1 MPLEGEIFEIL
12 RNLSRAKST
21 KDKWHRK
28 LVDAEGELQ
37 EAKSELAERLEKIDE
52 IHLMEEI

>member
-12 RNLSRAKST
+12 RKLSTAKST
-21 KDKWHRK
+21 KDKWYRK

-37 EAKSELAERLEKIDE
+37 EAKSELAERLKKSMRSI
-52 IHLMEEI
+52 